1 MDVWKIQS
9 TFKGI
14 WTMELCVVPK
24 AVRYC
29 LNNTSIR
36 YFRSTLVLL
45 NIEVLT
51 LQYYTS
57 IIKGLPERKTS
68 S

>member
-1 MDVWKIQS
+1 
-9 TFKGI
+9 
-14 WTMELCVVPK
+14 MELCVVPK